1 MMQVMVQWK
10 EYVVTSALVF
20 GCTESTSEIL
30 LGHQQCLQCSSAECG
45 SVEDMETI
53 VQVISVNENPVIR
66 LLQIS
71 SLSDKKNHWFH
82 CRLFCK
88 TIEWTQSPWRWP
100 ALRRKMRLSETK
112 GSLADDD
119 TNFIQTFDPT
129 TYILQ
134 QNVWIGNYPVTE
146 FATNVEWKID
156 VVKEKRLKST
166 PWYEDNPRLRRKHC
180 CHRELTWLDSLL
192 ATGWC
197 RLHPIRSCSGSC
209 EGDYRQLRLCATI

>member
-1 MMQVMVQWK
+1 MMQLMVQWK

-20 GCTESTSEIL
+20 GCTASTSEIL
-30 LGHQQCLQCSSAECG
+30 LGQQQCLQCSSAECG

-100 ALRRKMRLSETK
+100 ALRKKWGFQKQK
-112 GSLADDD
+112 GLWLIM
-119 TNFIQTFDPT
+119 IQTL
-129 TYILQ
+129 YKLMILHS
-134 QNVWIGNYPVTE
+134 
-146 FATNVEWKID
+146 AT
-156 VVKEKRLKST
+156 KRLDWKL
-166 PWYEDNPRLRRKHC
+166 PRDQIC
-180 CHRELTWLDSLL
+180 N
-192 ATGWC
+192 
-197 RLHPIRSCSGSC
+197 
-209 EGDYRQLRLCATI
+209 

>member
-20 GCTESTSEIL
+20 GCTASTSEIL
-30 LGHQQCLQCSSAECG
+30 LGQQQCLQCSSADFHTSTLCSSAECG

-100 ALRRKMRLSETK
+100 ALRKKWGFQKQK
-112 GSLADDD
+112 GLWLIM
-119 TNFIQTFDPT
+119 IQTL
-129 TYILQ
+129 YKHMILHS
-134 QNVWIGNYPVTE
+134 
-146 FATNVEWKID
+146 AT
-156 VVKEKRLKST
+156 KRLDRKL
-166 PWYEDNPRLRRKHC
+166 PRDRIC
-180 CHRELTWLDSLL
+180 N
-192 ATGWC
+192 
-197 RLHPIRSCSGSC
+197 
-209 EGDYRQLRLCATI
+209 